1 MGLFDNF
8 QFDPQSFGGTEGLLS
23 MLTRFQQQGGANE
36 PSPLDTAQWPSGPI
50 GNYGQTQNVAVG
62 DYQMPQFGTAPAPDP
77 AALPP
82 NAQLAQ
88 YMPPQQQQAP
98 QQESPG
104 FGDRLLAGLGGF
116 GAGGRSGG
124 LIGALTG
131 GASSLASG
139 VSPENQTVKA
149 LVARGLDP
157 ATAQTIA
164 RDPSLL
170 RAAIPQLMGSA
181 GQTDDIKE
189 YQFAKREDPTLTF
202 EKFMQRKRSVS
213 GEYGMQPIWGTGPDG
228 KPAVMQLGKNGAAV
242 ASKMPEGFALSRDP
256 IKVEGPTG
264 TTILDPQTRQ
274 QVGFIPKDVAGA
286 AKQKEIGEA
295 EGTATVNLP
304 SILATSEQT
313 LKTIQQ
319 LKDHAGKKNF
329 GAFGW
334 GAVLPDAPNS
344 STRGFGALVDQ
355 VKGQN
360 FMTAFQALKGAG
372 AITEQEGAKAERA
385 QARLDRLQSEADFD
399 AAIKDLEE
407 VVTAGM
413 ERARKRA
420 GQGGGQA
427 TSAPSPA
434 KASVDDLLKKYGG

>member
-1 MGLFDNF
+1 MGLLDSLFN
-8 QFDPQSFGGTEGLLS
+8 QSTYGGQGGGLLDFLRQS
-23 MLTRFQQQGGANE
+23 QMQQEQYQPSAGFPGQA
-36 PSPLDTAQWPSGPI
+36 SPLAI
-50 GNYGQTQNVAVG
+50 GG
-62 DYQMPQFGTAPAPDP
+62 YQMPRVGDQAQFTPPPQDP

-82 NAQLAQ
+82 NAQPAQ
-88 YMPPQQQQAP
+88 GQLPQAP
-98 QQESPG
+98 QMAQESPG
-104 FGDRLLAGLGGF
+104 GLGAGLSGFVNNMHAGPLGAIIGGI
-116 GAGGRSGG
+116 GSAAGMQ
-124 LIGALTG
+124 
-131 GASSLASG
+131 
-139 VSPENQTVKA
+139 SPAQKQANQTA
-149 LVARGLDP
+149 QFLVSKGFDP
-157 ATAQTIA
+157 ALAKTVVS
-164 RDPSLL
+164 DPALL
-170 RAAIPQLMGSA
+170 RSVLPQIMGVG

-189 YQFAKREDPTLTF
+189 YQFAKREDPSLTF
-202 EKFMQRKRSVS
+202 NKFMQQKRATS
-213 GEYGMQPIWGTGPDG
+213 GEFGMQPIWGTGPDG
-228 KPAVMQLGKNGAAV
+228 KPAVLQLGKSGEAKQSV
-242 ASKMPEGFALSRDP
+242 LPSGFNLSRDP

-274 QVGFIPKDVAGA
+274 VVQFIPKDVAGA
-286 AKQKEIGEA
+286 AKAKEIGEA
-295 EGTATVNLP
+295 EGQATVNLP
-304 SILATSEQT
+304 SVIATSEQT

-399 AAIKDLEE
+399 QAIKDLEE

-413 ERARKRA
+413 ERARQKAGIKNNQASQAAPKRIRLNA
-420 GQGGGQA
+420 DGTIAQ
-427 TSAPSPA
+427 
-434 KASVDDLLKKYGG
+434 

>member
-8 QFDPQSFGGTEGLLS
+8 QFDPQSFGGTEGLLG

-36 PSPLDTAQWPSGPI
+36 SSPLDTAQWPAGPV
-50 GNYGQTQNVAVG
+50 GNYGQDRNVAVG
-62 DYQMPQFGTAPAPDP
+62 NYQMPQFGTAPAPDP
-77 AALPP
+77 AAIPQ
-82 NAQLAQ
+82 NAQAVQ
-88 YMPPQQQQAP
+88 YRPPQQQAP

-104 FGDRLLAGLGGF
+104 FGDRIGAGLSGF

-131 GASSLASG
+131 GASALASG

-170 RAAIPQLMGSA
+170 RAAIPQLMGTT

-274 QVGFIPKDVAGA
+274 QVGFIPKDVSGA
-286 AKQKEIGEA
+286 AKAKEIGEA
-295 EGTATVNLP
+295 EGQATVNLP
-304 SILATSEQT
+304 TAIASAENT
-313 LKTIQQ
+313 LKTIKQ
-319 LKDHAGKKNF
+319 LREHPGKQN
-329 GAFGW
+329 W
-334 GAVLPDAPNS
+334 GALGMGAMLPDMPGTD
-344 STRGFGALVDQ
+344 TRGFGALVDQ

-360 FMTAFQALKGAG
+360 FMTAFQSLKGAG

-385 QARLDRLQSEADFD
+385 QARLDRAQSPKDFD
-399 AAIKDLEE
+399 IALKDLED
-407 VVTAGM
+407 VVIAGM
-413 ERARKRA
+413 ARARQKA
-420 GQGGGQA
+420 GQGGQA
-427 TSAPSPA
+427 TSAASPA
-434 KASVDDLLKKYGG
+434 KPSVDDLLKKYGG

>member
-36 PSPLDTAQWPSGPI
+36 PSPLDNAQWPAGPI

-62 DYQMPQFGTAPAPDP
+62 DYQMPQFGQAPQLDP
-77 AALPP
+77 AAIPQ
-82 NAQLAQ
+82 NAQAVQ

-104 FGDRLLAGLGGF
+104 FGDRLSAGLSGF

-131 GASSLASG
+131 GASALASG

-157 ATAQTIA
+157 ATAQAVA

-170 RAAIPQLMGSA
+170 RSVIPQLMGTA

-189 YQFAKREDPTLTF
+189 YNFAKREDPTLTF

-242 ASKMPEGFALSRDP
+242 ASRMPEGFALSRDP

-274 QVGFIPKDVAGA
+274 QVGFIPKDVSGA
-286 AKQKEIGEA
+286 AKAKEIGEA
-295 EGTATVNLP
+295 EGQATVNLP
-304 SILATSEQT
+304 TAIATAETT
-313 LKTIQQ
+313 LKTIKQ
-319 LKDHAGKKNF
+319 LKEHPGKQS
-329 GAFGW
+329 W
-334 GAVLPDAPNS
+334 GALGIGAMLPDMPGTD
-344 STRGFGALVDQ
+344 TRGFGALVDQ

-360 FMTAFQALKGAG
+360 FMTAFQSLKGAG

-385 QARLDRLQSEADFD
+385 QARLDRAQSPKDFD
-399 AAIKDLEE
+399 IALKDLED
-407 VVTAGM
+407 VVIAGM
-413 ERARKRA
+413 ARARQKA

-427 TSAPSPA
+427 APAATSARP
-434 KASVDDLLKKYGG
+434 SVDDLLKKYGG

>member
-36 PSPLDTAQWPSGPI
+36 PSPLDNAQWPAGPI
-50 GNYGQTQNVAVG
+50 GNYGQTRNVAVG

-77 AALPP
+77 AAIPQ

-88 YMPPQQQQAP
+88 FVPQQQPAPAP
-98 QQESPG
+98 QEIGLS
-104 FGDRLLAGLGGF
+104 DRLSGLFNGYANNRDRGVI
-116 GAGGRSGG
+116 GG
-124 LIGALTG
+124 LVGAATG
-131 GASSLASG
+131 LATG
-139 VSPENQTVKA
+139 NAPENQTVKA

-157 ATAQTIA
+157 TTAQTIA

-170 RAAIPQLMGSA
+170 RAVIPQLMGTT

-274 QVGFIPKDVAGA
+274 QVGFIPKDVSGA
-286 AKQKEIGEA
+286 AKAKEIGEA
-295 EGTATVNLP
+295 EGQATVNLP
-304 SILATSEQT
+304 TAIASAENT
-313 LKTIQQ
+313 LKTIKQ
-319 LKDHAGKKNF
+319 LREHPGKQN
-329 GAFGW
+329 W
-334 GAVLPDAPNS
+334 GALGMGAMLPDMPGTD
-344 STRGFGALVDQ
+344 TRGFGALVDQ

-360 FMTAFQALKGAG
+360 FMTAFQSLKGAG

-385 QARLDRLQSEADFD
+385 QARLDRAQSAKDFD
-399 AAIKDLEE
+399 IALKDLED
-407 VVTAGM
+407 VVIAGM
-413 ERARKRA
+413 ARARQKA
-420 GQGGGQA
+420 GQGGQ
-427 TSAPSPA
+427 SAPASASA
-434 KASVDDLLKKYGG
+434 KPSVDDLLKKYGG